1 VSVVA
6 YGNNTLLTETQ
17 KVNILTDIQSKSVA
31 GLTINVVDPAFVTLQ
46 LSGTISINQRYDQ
59 DSLAQTIEDTLVD
72 YLSPVNFPLN
82 VDRIRHNQIVS
93 LISNIPGVVY
103 VNSLTLTPIEDGWLP
118 QYEDDLLFR
127 YKGSLPIIS
136 IEDISFTYTTV
147 DVTQ

>member
-1 VSVVA
+1 M
-6 YGNNTLLTETQ
+6 
-17 KVNILTDIQSKSVA
+17 
-31 GLTINVVDPAFVTLQ
+31 
-46 LSGTISINQRYDQ
+46 
-59 DSLAQTIEDTLVD
+59 D

-118 QYEDDLLFR
+118 QYADDLLFR